1 MLRAGLFLGF
11 GLAFAINGLIASSQY
26 IHGQSETTATQASYL
41 LQVYAGFFLCLFFLS
56 MFCIAC
62 REWRRYKVNY
72 VLIFELNQRH
82 NMDWRQ
88 LAEFGAL
95 FMLYLGLIM
104 SLNFD
109 WIGAESVMYTY
120 WPAVMLAVSAI
131 TIFLPL
137 PIWYHRSRMWFVK
150 STSSIPYTSHTPKG
164 KVLTVSRAAVLRHLS
179 CGVPRPLHRRPLLLN
194 DVRLWQHRALLLP
207 LSQRVEQ
214 STSMQLFKLD
224 TLRLPHHGARY
235 HESCPVLPPLCRNR

>member
-11 GLAFAINGLIASSQY
+11 GLAFAINGLIASSRDL
-26 IHGQSETTATQASYL
+26 HSQSEAIATRASYL

-109 WIGAESVMYTY
+109 WIGAGSPMYTY
-120 WPAVMLAVSAI
+120 WPAVMLAVSGF

-137 PIWYHRSRMWFVK
+137 PIWYHRSRIWFVRSIS
-150 STSSIPYTSHTPKG
+150 STSDTSHPTKCR
-164 KVLTVSRAAVLRHLS
+164 VLTVSRAALLRHLS
-179 CGVPRPLHRRPLLLN
+179 CRVPRSLYRRPLLLN
-194 DVRLWQHRALLLP
+194 DIRLWQRRALLLP
-207 LSQRVEQ
+207 LS
-214 STSMQLFKLD
+214 
-224 TLRLPHHGARY
+224 
-235 HESCPVLPPLCRNR
+235 